1 MADISKLLK
10 LGGRAGRA
18 LTGYTA
24 AQELLGGLG
33 LAKDAVT
40 GNASNF
46 RLGPNAEVMYDSRD
60 PNAAASAMGS
70 FVKTD
75 PGSGGDADLLKH
87 EMRHVAQSDALGP
100 LYLPAAISEQF
111 ASYGGGPMERDAIR
125 HATPQSELLRKGS
138 SMYTPAQKPA
148 AHAFLRALLGE

>member
-1 MADISKLLK
+1 MADSRQLAG
-10 LGGRAGRA
+10 LGGRAGAA
-18 LTGYTA
+18 LSGATA
-24 AQELLGGLG
+24 PQEILG
-33 LAKDAVT
+33 LLQLIKARMMAGKPLNT
-40 GNASNF
+40 S
-46 RLGPNAEVMYDSRD
+46 LGPQGEVMYED
-60 PNAAASAMGS
+60 PGLDTPAAAMGS
-70 FVKTD
+70 FVSTT
-75 PGSGGDADLLKH
+75 PGGGDPDVLKH